1 MIKNILFLI
10 SILISTQMVAQDS
23 LFLSLS
29 DAIKIGLKQNYDI
42 QISKKN
48 VEINELLNTWGEAG
62 LLPSL
67 NLSGSQNNTLSDQSK
82 NPTSFIQALL
92 QSNSYNGGVALNW
105 TIFNGFNVKA
115 NKIRLE
121 QLVEQSEGTASLVV
135 ENTIHGIILSY
146 YRCKIQREQLSLL
159 KNVLDLSK
167 EKFELQQTKNEL
179 GLGVTVDLL
188 QFESAFLTDSSNL
201 ILQELAYKN
210 AIRNLNV
217 LLGVDVERNWN
228 LTDELTPPMNV
239 YYFDDLNQKMLS
251 NNSNIKNQLIN
262 FSLLKQDI
270 EMAKS
275 AFYPS
280 LIFNSGGNY
289 SNSRFAIGNL
299 EQKGTSINYYGNFT
313 LSFRLYDG
321 GKVRRG
327 IKALKIQEEVN
338 YLEMEKL
345 KNELTQDLAINFDT
359 YQTRFRIFE
368 LNKKSFQVSQQNF
381 DIAKIKENSGLMSSF
396 NLRDIEMAYL
406 TAGIALF
413 QSTFNL
419 IESNTTLL
427 KLTGGI
433 VQDFSE

>member
-1 MIKNILFLI
+1 
-10 SILISTQMVAQDS
+10 MVAQDS

-217 LLGVDVERNWN
+217 LLGVNVERNWN

>member
-1 MIKNILFLI
+1 MMKNILFLF
-10 SILISTQMVAQDS
+10 SVLISTHFVAQDS

-42 QISKKN
+42 QISKKY
-48 VEINELLNTWGEAG
+48 VEANELLNTWGEAG
-62 LLPSL
+62 MLPTI
-67 NLSGSQNNTLSDQSK
+67 NLSGSQDNTLSDQSK
-82 NPTSFIQALL
+82 NPTSFIQELL
-92 QSNSYNGGVALNW
+92 QSNSYNGGIALNW

-121 QLVEQSEGTASLVV
+121 QLVVQSEGTVSLAV

-146 YRCKIQREQLSLL
+146 YQCKIQREQLSLL
-159 KNVLDLSK
+159 KNVLELSK
-167 EKFELQQTKNEL
+167 EKFELQQTKNNL

-188 QFESAFLTDSSNL
+188 QFESAYLTDSSNL
-201 ILQELAYKN
+201 ILQELVYKN

-228 LTDELTPPMNV
+228 LTDELTPPMNI

-251 NNSNIKNQLIN
+251 NNTNIKNQLIN

-275 AFYPS
+275 SFYPS
-280 LIFNSGGNY
+280 LTFNSGGNY

-299 EQKGTSINYYGNFT
+299 SENGTSINYYGNFT
-313 LSFRLYDG
+313 LNFRLYDG

-345 KNELTQDLAINFDT
+345 KNELSQDLAINFDT
-359 YQTRFRIFE
+359 YQTRLRIFD
-368 LNKKSFQVSQQNF
+368 LNKRSFQVAQQNF

-406 TAGIALF
+406 NSGISLF
-413 QSTFNL
+413 QSTYNL

-433 VQDFSE
+433 IQDYSE

>member
-1 MIKNILFLI
+1 MRPAMADPTK
-10 SILISTQMVAQDS
+10 
-23 LFLSLS
+23 SLS
-29 DAIKIGLKQNYDI
+29 PSGVNSMPCPMPCRLQTGSQVVPAGTKVSATPQPVANTSGNKLRLARTHVHVPHLRGRSNDGGLAVQPPRLVHGATG
-42 QISKKN
+42 S
-48 VEINELLNTWGEAG
+48 
-62 LLPSL
+62 
-67 NLSGSQNNTLSDQSK
+67 SGSRARCRHDGHNKVFWSK
-82 NPTSFIQALL
+82 GQWRERCCENPYLL
-92 QSNSYNGGVALNW
+92 
-105 TIFNGFNVKA
+105 
-115 NKIRLE
+115 
-121 QLVEQSEGTASLVV
+121 
-135 ENTIHGIILSY
+135 II
-146 YRCKIQREQLSLL
+146 
-159 KNVLDLSK
+159 
-167 EKFELQQTKNEL
+167 
-179 GLGVTVDLL
+179 DLL

-217 LLGVDVERNWN
+217 LLGVNVERNWN